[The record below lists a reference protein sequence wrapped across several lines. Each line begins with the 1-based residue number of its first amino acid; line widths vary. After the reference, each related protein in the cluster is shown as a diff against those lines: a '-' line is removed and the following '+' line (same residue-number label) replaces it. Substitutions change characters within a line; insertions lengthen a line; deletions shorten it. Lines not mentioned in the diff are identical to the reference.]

1 MIKRI
6 LTATITVISLIGRLP
21 MQAQGAGWTAWLY
34 ETSTGTITAINESGL
49 TTTTF
54 KLPLLAGFDRYPAQ
68 VAFGHGGSPA
78 AYVVFNSTTFQGA
91 LVVSEQDR
99 LIASYALPVTF
110 ADSTEFV
117 ADESLFNE
125 ENTLLALGYSL
136 DGIGWGIIALDLVTG
151 AVDYSIRHDTP
162 TVAALGLPVEA
173 GLTPVIRQFNGRK
186 VTFNLVKAG
195 TEAAVGVK
203 GFDWNID
210 SNDLTFNPVYAS
222 LDSDRLAASGEVVM
236 SLPDNRLSNQ
246 SADFPLFQANSL
258 QVFDPRTGGRYPFFN
273 VPDASL
279 QSPLFIQN
287 GELILAET
295 ADSNGRFSWTVIQ
308 RDGTVVGM
316 LSDSVNIIEARGVQ
330 DGFIYLSD
338 TFQSGARTL
347 IYVYT
352 RDGLDAGIPV
362 WTGLAGAEPVIVW
375 AGSPIMAAQVAY
387 VPWTQLAEPV
397 YAPGSTSVIA
407 PAPGQP
413 LLVRPEQVSETS
425 STAVFNTRLVV
436 GGLAVTNTTDGD
448 QLNVRL
454 GAGVNFEIVAK
465 LENGSQITLLEGPRG
480 GDGFTWWKVRTA
492 TGIVGWVVESVD
504 DGGSRLQTLVPQ

>member
-6 LTATITVISLIGRLP
+6 LATTIIIMCLIGTLP
-21 MQAQGAGWTAWLY
+21 VQAQGAGWIAWLY
-34 ETSTGTITAINESGL
+34 EAATGTITAVNESGL

-54 KLPLLAGFDRYPAQ
+54 TLPLLAGFDRYPSQ
-68 VAFGHGGSPA
+68 VAVGHGGSPI

-91 LVVSEQDR
+91 LLVSEQER
-99 LIASYALPVTF
+99 LIASYALPLTF

-125 ENTLLALGYSL
+125 DNTLLALGYSL
-136 DGIGWGIIALDLVTG
+136 DGIGWGIITVDLVTG

-162 TVAALGLPVEA
+162 TVAALGLPAEP

-203 GFDWNID
+203 GFDWDID
-210 SNDLTFNPVYAS
+210 SNDLILNPVYAS
-222 LDSDRLAASGEVVM
+222 LDSDRLDATGEVVM

-246 SADFPLFQANSL
+246 SADFSLFQANSL
-258 QVFDPRTGGRYPFFN
+258 QVYDPRTGGRYPFFN
-273 VPDASL
+273 TPAASL
-279 QSPLFIQN
+279 QSAHFIQN

-308 RDGTVVGM
+308 RDGTSVGT

-338 TFQSGARTL
+338 TFLSGARTL
-347 IYVYT
+347 IYVHT

-362 WTGLAGAEPVIVW
+362 WTGLAGAEPVMVW

-387 VPWTQLAEPV
+387 TAWAQLAEPV
-397 YAPGSTSVIA
+397 YAPGSTPLVA

-413 LLVRPEQVSETS
+413 LLVRPDQVSVAGATP
-425 STAVFNTRLVV
+425 VFNAVLVV
-436 GGLAVTNTTDGD
+436 GGLAVITTTEGD

-465 LENGSQITLLEGPRG
+465 VENGSQVTVLEGPRT

-492 TGIVGWVVESVD
+492 NGIVGWVVESVD
-504 DGGSRLQTLVPQ
+504 DGGTRLQTLVPQ